1 MRSHGNYL
9 MDRSVSVDLDLEPGT
24 YSVLMRVTADRIY
37 YRDRPEQVIRDTC
50 RDSRNKLIQ
59 IGLAYDLAHAKG
71 QIKETDAEKKVRE
84 EREAKKKAADHKKRR
99 GELRAKW
106 LKDWEIEKKRVA
118 RQKRH
123 EKNKE
128 AHDKKVEARKAAR
141 ASEMG
146 KEVVTGEQDAN
157 VGAVDEPP
165 NEQERSQS
173 TDTKAQPD
181 LPTTDGNVEPGAGEE
196 QTPPVDTIEAI
207 NRSADGETLKA
218 IDTSTEDAAP
228 ASKSDSEPNTGDDQI
243 PTADGTE
250 TIGESAEQAPAKAS
264 TEAPIFTTDGKDQSK
279 VEEVQTSA
287 AEVSSSPPTA
297 TSETSATEGAKP
309 LEGASESPATAAEVP
324 SASANDQAAEVEQA
338 DDLSKATSAAS
349 ENAANFEAALRNVP
363 SVVVNGATP
372 TDNINGTAPATIVGT
387 ALVAG
392 TIPPPSTAA
401 AEDNSW
407 EYDSLASFD
416 SSMDTDLDLSPTPPP
431 EVARDYITGVP
442 PLPAPEEENENQEF
456 EDDPWNA
463 VCVVGLRVYSKDKD
477 ATILIVRPKS
487 EIEGETELDV
497 DDNSKGA
504 SGGLSGKAEEF
515 KKEKEDDVKAEI
527 EVNGAEEKKDGDV
540 KAEIEVNGAEE
551 KKDEDLEP
559 EIKEG
564 NPENIGTV

>member
-1 MRSHGNYL
+1 

-37 YRDRPEQVIRDTC
+37 YRERPEQVIRDTC
-50 RDSRNKLIQ
+50 RDRRNKLIQ

-71 QIKETDAEKKVRE
+71 QIKETDAEKKGRE

-99 GELRAKW
+99 AELRAKW

-123 EKNKE
+123 EKKKE
-128 AHDKKVEARKAAR
+128 AHDRKAEARKAAR
-141 ASEMG
+141 ASVTNR
-146 KEVVTGEQDAN
+146 EVITGEQDAN
-157 VGAVDEPP
+157 AGAVDDPSAEPEP
-165 NEQERSQS
+165 SKS
-173 TDTKAQPD
+173 TDTNTQAVP
-181 LPTTDGNVEPGAGEE
+181 PTTDGNVEPAAGEG
-196 QTPPVDTIEAI
+196 QTPPADTIDAI
-207 NRSADGETLKA
+207 NRSAEGEALKA
-218 IDTSTEDAAP
+218 TDASTQDAPP
-228 ASKSDSEPNTGDDQI
+228 ATQSHSEPNPGDAQT

-250 TIGESAEQAPAKAS
+250 TVGQSAEQAPAKAS
-264 TEAPIFTTDGKDQSK
+264 TEPTTNGQDQSR

-287 AEVSSSPPTA
+287 AEGSSGLSTASPEA
-297 TSETSATEGAKP
+297 SATEGSKP
-309 LEGASESPATAAEVP
+309 LEGASESTKTATEVP
-324 SASANDQAAEVEQA
+324 SASGNDQVTEVEHA
-338 DDLSKATSAAS
+338 DGVSKATSAAS
-349 ENAANFEAALRNVP
+349 EKAANFEAALRNVP

-372 TDNINGTAPATIVGT
+372 TDKINGTAPGTIVGT

-392 TIPPPSTAA
+392 TVPPLSTAA
-401 AEDNSW
+401 AEGSTW

-431 EVARDYITGVP
+431 EVARDFGTGIP

-477 ATILIVRPKS
+477 ATIQIVRPKS

-504 SGGLSGKAEEF
+504 SGELSGKVDEAGEKKDEDVKPEDEVNGAEE
-515 KKEKEDDVKAEI
+515 KKDEVVKAEI
-527 EVNGAEEKKDGDV
+527 EVNGAEER
-540 KAEIEVNGAEE
+540 
-551 KKDEDLEP
+551 KDEDVET
-559 EIKEG
+559 EVKEG
-564 NPENIGTV
+564 IPEDIGTV